1 MLMQVA
7 VFITLKY
14 SSQWLY
20 HNLFIHLTADGYLS
34 CFYFWLQG
42 IMLLRT
48 ILCICLF
55 VDISTFFPPRFIYLW
70 LCWIF
75 ITVHRLSPAAMSR
88 LPWWLS
94 GKESA
99 CQCRGHRFNCWSGK
113 IPHGAGQLSPVPL
126 LLSQHS
132 GGCDPQL
139 LHLHA
144 TATESSMPRP
154 MLSTYFSLLVDI
166 TLQTFCLYME
176 FSLSLQINSLC
187 ARPNSLFL

>member
-48 ILCICLF
+48 FLCICLL

-99 CQCRGHRFNCWSGK
+99 CQCRGHRFNPWVRK
-113 IPHGAGQLSPVPL
+113 IPLEKEKAAHSSILAWEIPRTKEPGQVTVHGVTK
-126 LLSQHS
+126 S
-132 GGCDPQL
+132 G
-139 LHLHA
+139 
-144 TATESSMPRP
+144 T
-154 MLSTYFSLLVDI
+154 
-166 TLQTFCLYME
+166 
-176 FSLSLQINSLC
+176 
-187 ARPNSLFL
+187 

>member
-48 ILCICLF
+48 FLCICLL

-99 CQCRGHRFNCWSGK
+99 CQCRGHRFNPRVRQ
-113 IPHGAGQLSPVPL
+113 IPWRRKWQPTPVFLPEKCHGPRSLAGYSPRDCKRVEHDL
-126 LLSQHS
+126 
-132 GGCDPQL
+132 
-139 LHLHA
+139 A
-144 TATESSMPRP
+144 TRKK
-154 MLSTYFSLLVDI
+154 
-166 TLQTFCLYME
+166 Q
-176 FSLSLQINSLC
+176 
-187 ARPNSLFL
+187 